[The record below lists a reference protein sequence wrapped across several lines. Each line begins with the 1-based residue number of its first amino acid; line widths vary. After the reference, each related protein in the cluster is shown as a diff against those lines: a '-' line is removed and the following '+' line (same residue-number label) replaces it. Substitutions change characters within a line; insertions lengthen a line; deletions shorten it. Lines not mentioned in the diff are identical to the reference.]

1 MAGYRIYSFDWKPFA
16 DLTTNPESATP
27 VALGE
32 LLQDSK
38 LRKKLRIPAKIPTGS
53 RDLALKIRD
62 AFLQPEWYANQ
73 PKLDIALRQNLLKG
87 LFFDPALKSFGL
99 ALTPAWREF
108 CECCAFDLGAV
119 LAGKA
124 QLNLERMQK
133 NKNKGVFYKYLED
146 ADPRDNP
153 FRWLGNRP
161 YRYADWEGG
170 YEDQEELEEEYESAV
185 YSIQSP
191 GDVEALAGV
200 LARES
205 QKMKQI
211 DCAELHELLLDYE
224 HCING
229 VQKRHA
235 GMYVEVDT

>member
-27 VALGE
+27 MALGE
-32 LLQDSK
+32 MLQDSK
-38 LRKKLRIPAKIPTGS
+38 LRNKLGIPAKLPTGS
-53 RDLALKIRD
+53 RDLAIKLRD
-62 AFLQPEWYANQ
+62 AFLQPEWYADQ
-73 PKLDIALRQNLLKG
+73 PKLDVALRRNLLNG
-87 LFFDPALKSFGL
+87 LFFDKALKSFGL

-108 CECCAFDLGAV
+108 HDCCSFEVAAV
-119 LAGKA
+119 LAGRA
-124 QLNLERMQK
+124 VLNLERMQK
-133 NKNKGVFYKYLED
+133 NKNKEAFYQYLED
-146 ADPRDNP
+146 ADPGDNP

-185 YSIQSP
+185 HSVQSP
-191 GDVEALAGV
+191 ADVEALAGV

-205 QKMKQI
+205 PTMKQI
-211 DCAELHELLLDYE
+211 GCAELQDLLSDYE
-224 HCING
+224 HCIQT
-229 VQKRHA
+229 VQKKHS